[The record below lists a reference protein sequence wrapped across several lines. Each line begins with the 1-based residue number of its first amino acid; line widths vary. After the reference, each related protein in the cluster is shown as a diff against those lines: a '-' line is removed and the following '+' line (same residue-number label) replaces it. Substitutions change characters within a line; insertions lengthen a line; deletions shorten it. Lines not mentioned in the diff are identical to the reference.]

1 MTLECRDCGRG
12 LVGGVYV
19 SSGGV
24 HRCRGCHEKMLN
36 HWAERFRRKLGR
48 GYVEEEAGVMRRL
61 EPEVVEVVEAVEAEA
76 EPVRE
81 AGAGAWRL
89 APRCAP
95 RIRSPVSPSAW
106 IAPPRARAGSR
117 SRHG

>member
-1 MTLECRDCGRG
+1 MTLECRDCGCG

-48 GYVEEEAGVMRRL
+48 DYVEEEAGVMRRL
-61 EPEVVEVVEAVEAEA
+61 EPEVVEVVEADAVFPATSLA
-76 EPVRE
+76 VTSNLCAP
-81 AGAGAWRL
+81 GAVSTL
-89 APRCAP
+89 AP
-95 RIRSPVSPSAW
+95 VGTVPSQVARPD
-106 IAPPRARAGSR
+106 PPS
-117 SRHG
+117 SSHV